1 MPGARRKTEPLLYPP
16 LSAEL
21 KARMRKAGHAD
32 MVLLLDEV
40 SLETIKGLMRAS
52 QSGPMFKPGLA
63 AKYTMFW
70 VEP

>member
-40 SLETIKGLMRAS
+40 SVETIKGLMRAS
-52 QSGPMFKPGLA
+52 QSGPMFKPKLA
-63 AKYTMFW
+63 KKAA
-70 VEP
+70 